1 MQTIKDWAL
10 EDRPRE
16 KLALKGKE
24 ALSDAELVA
33 ILIGSGNNEESAVA
47 LSRRILAQYKNNLS
61 ELGQASLFDLQK
73 FKGIG
78 EAKAITIA
86 AALELGRRRQAE
98 QPFKRPVIRQS
109 LDAFNILSAAL
120 SDLAYEAFWV
130 LVLNRANEVL
140 AEVCVS
146 EGGTTATVVDTK
158 RIYQKVLQYDRGVSI
173 ILAHNHPSGNL
184 QPSQADIDI
193 TQKIKTAGKVLDI
206 TVLDHLI
213 LAGNHYYSFLDE
225 GRM

>member
-47 LSRRILAQYKNNLS
+47 LSRRILAQYKNNLD
-61 ELGQASLFDLQK
+61 ELGRASLFDLQK

-109 LDAFNILSAAL
+109 SDAFNILSVAL

-140 AEVCVS
+140 AEICVS

-158 RIYQKVLQYDRGVSI
+158 RIYQRVLQYDRGVSI

-193 TQKIKTAGKVLDI
+193 TQKIKMAGKVLDI
-206 TVLDHLI
+206 SVLDHLI

>member
-98 QPFKRPVIRQS
+98 QPFKRPTIRQS
-109 LDAFNILSAAL
+109 SDAFNILSAAL